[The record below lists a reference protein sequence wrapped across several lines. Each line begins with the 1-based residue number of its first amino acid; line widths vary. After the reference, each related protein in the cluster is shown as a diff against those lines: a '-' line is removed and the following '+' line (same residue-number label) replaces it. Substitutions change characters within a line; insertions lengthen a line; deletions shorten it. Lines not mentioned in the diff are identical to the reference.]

1 VILTPDELARAAPGT
16 ETAVTVGVFDGV
28 HRGHLY
34 LLGRLRERARSLG
47 LASGVVTLHPAP
59 LQVLRPEKPIAY
71 LCSLEERIELL
82 RGAGVDFV
90 APVTFTSELAQ
101 LSARDF
107 VQLLVDELQVRFML
121 EGPDHALG
129 RRREGNVAVLAELG
143 RGMGYQLEVLEALTE
158 GEQVVSSTAIR
169 SALAEGEMRRV
180 AERLGRPFSLRG
192 PVVEGARRGKSIGFP
207 TANIAVGADRALP
220 PFGVYVTWA
229 YLGEARYK
237 SVTNIGRR
245 PTFDKGERTIEVYLL
260 DYQGD
265 DFYGRDLRIDLLERL
280 RRERRFASAE
290 ELRAQ
295 IQRDVAAAEAVLQ
308 EG

>member
-1 VILTPDELARAAPGT
+1 MILARDELARAAPGT

-34 LLGRLRERARSLG
+34 LLGRLRERARALG

-71 LCSLEERIELL
+71 LTSLEERIECL
-82 RGAGVDFV
+82 RDSGVDFV

-121 EGPDHALG
+121 EGPNHALG
-129 RRREGNVAVLAELG
+129 RGREGTVAVLAEMG
-143 RGMGYQLEVLEALTE
+143 REIGYQLEVLEAVTE
-158 GEQVVSSTAIR
+158 GELVVSSTAIR
-169 SALAEGEMRRV
+169 IALAEGEMRRV
-180 AERLGRPFSLRG
+180 TERLGRPFSLRG

-220 PFGVYVTWA
+220 AFGVYVTWA
-229 YLGEARYK
+229 YLGEGRYK

-245 PTFDKGERTIEVYLL
+245 PTFDKGERTIEVHLL

-265 DFYGRDLRIDLLERL
+265 DFYGHDLRIDLLERL
-280 RRERRFASAE
+280 RPEKRFAGAE
-290 ELRAQ
+290 ELQAQ
-295 IQRDVAAAEAVLQ
+295 IRRDVAAAEAALQ

>member
-1 VILTPDELARAAPGT
+1 VILAREELARAAPGT

-28 HRGHLY
+28 HRGHLH
-34 LLGRLRERARSLG
+34 LLRRLQERARGLG

-59 LQVLRPEKPIAY
+59 IQVLHPERRIAY
-71 LCSLEERIELL
+71 LCSLEKRIELL
-82 RGAGVDFV
+82 RNAGVDFV

-107 VQLLVDELQVRFML
+107 VQLLVEELQLKYML

-129 RRREGNVAVLAELG
+129 RGREGTIAVLTALG
-143 RGMGYQLEVLEALTE
+143 REMGYQLEVLEALTE
-158 GEQVVSSTAIR
+158 GELVVSSTAVR
-169 SALAEGEMRRV
+169 AALAEGAMRQV
-180 AERLGRPFSLRG
+180 TELLGRPFSLRG

-220 PFGVYVTWA
+220 PFGVYVTRA

-237 SVTNIGRR
+237 AVTNIGRR
-245 PTFDKGERTIEVYLL
+245 PTFDKGERTIEVHLL
-260 DYQGD
+260 DYRGD
-265 DFYGRDLRIDLLERL
+265 DFYGHDLRIDLLDRL
-280 RRERRFASAE
+280 RPEKRFASAE

-295 IQRDVAAAEAVLQ
+295 IQRDVAAAEAALQ
-308 EG
+308 GD

>member
-1 VILTPDELARAAPGT
+1 VILAREELARAAPGA
-16 ETAVTVGVFDGV
+16 ETAVTIGVFDGV

-34 LLGRLRERARSLG
+34 LLDRLKERARALG

-59 LQVLRPEKPIAY
+59 FQVLHPERAAAY

-82 RGAGVDFV
+82 RDAGVDFV

-107 VQLLVDELQVRFML
+107 VQLLVDELRVRFML

-129 RRREGNVAVLAELG
+129 RGREGTVAVLAELG
-143 RGMGYQLEVLEALTE
+143 REMGYQLEVPEAFTE
-158 GEQVVSSTAIR
+158 GDLVVSSTAVR
-169 SALAEGEMRRV
+169 SALAEGDMRQV
-180 AERLGRPFSLRG
+180 AALLGRPFSLRG

-207 TANIAVGADRALP
+207 TANIGVGADHAVP
-220 PFGVYVTWA
+220 PFGVYVSRA

-260 DYQGD
+260 DYKGD
-265 DFYGRDLRIDLLERL
+265 DFYGHDLRIDLVERL
-280 RRERRFASAE
+280 RPEKRFASAE
-290 ELRAQ
+290 ELRVQ
-295 IQRDVAAAEAVLQ
+295 IEHDVAAAKAARG

>member
-1 VILTPDELARAAPGT
+1 MILARDELARAAPGS
-16 ETAVTVGVFDGV
+16 ETAVTIGVFDGV

-34 LLGRLRERARSLG
+34 LLARLQERARALG
-47 LASGVVTLHPAP
+47 LASGVITLHPAP
-59 LQVLRPEKPIAY
+59 LQVLRPEKRIAY
-71 LCSLEERIELL
+71 LSSLEERIERL
-82 RGAGVDFV
+82 RDAGVDFV

-107 VQLLVDELQVRFML
+107 VRLLVDELQVRFML
-121 EGPDHALG
+121 EGPDYALG
-129 RRREGNVAVLAELG
+129 RGREGTVAVLAELG
-143 RGMGYQLEVLEALTE
+143 GKMGYQLEVLEALTE
-158 GEQVVSSTAIR
+158 GDLVVSSTAIR

-180 AERLGRPFSLRG
+180 TERLGRPFSLRG

-207 TANIAVGADRALP
+207 TANIAIGADRALP

-245 PTFDKGERTIEVYLL
+245 PTFDKGERTIEVHLL
-260 DYQGD
+260 DYQGP
-265 DFYGRDLRIDLLERL
+265 DFYGYDLRIDLLDRL
-280 RRERRFASAE
+280 RREKRFASAD
-290 ELRAQ
+290 ELRTQ
-295 IQRDVAAAEAVLQ
+295 IQRDVAAAEAALW

>member
-1 VILTPDELARAAPGT
+1 VILAREELARAAPGV
-16 ETAVTVGVFDGV
+16 ETAVTIGVFDGV

-34 LLGRLRERARSLG
+34 LLDRLREKARALG

-59 LQVLRPEKPIAY
+59 IQVLHPERPAAY

-101 LSARDF
+101 LPARDF
-107 VQLLVDELQVRFML
+107 VQLLVDELRVRFML

-129 RRREGNVAVLAELG
+129 RGREGTVAVLGELG
-143 RGMGYQLEVLEALTE
+143 RDMGYQLEVPEALTE
-158 GEQVVSSTAIR
+158 GDLVVSSTAVR
-169 SALAEGEMRRV
+169 SALAEGDMQRV
-180 AERLGRPFSLRG
+180 AALLGRPFSLRG

-207 TANIAVGADRALP
+207 TANIAVGADHAVP
-220 PFGVYVTWA
+220 PFGVYVSRA

-237 SVTNIGRR
+237 AVTNIGRR

-260 DYQGD
+260 DYQGN
-265 DFYGRDLRIDLLERL
+265 DFYGHDLRIDLVERL
-280 RRERRFASAE
+280 RLERRFAGAE

-295 IQRDVAAAEAVLQ
+295 IQHDVAAAEAALG

>member
-1 VILTPDELARAAPGT
+1 MILAPDELARAAPGAD
-16 ETAVTVGVFDGV
+16 TAITVGVFDGV

-34 LLGRLRERARSLG
+34 LLSRLGERARALG

-59 LQVLRPEKPIAY
+59 VQVLHPDKPVAY
-71 LCSLEERIELL
+71 LCGLEERIERL
-82 RGAGVDFV
+82 RDAGVDFV

-129 RRREGNVAVLAELG
+129 RGREGTVTVLAELG
-143 RGMGYQLEVLEALTE
+143 RAMGYELEVLEALTE
-158 GEQVVSSTAIR
+158 GELVVSSTAIR
-169 SALAEGEMRRV
+169 SALAKGEMRRV
-180 AERLGRPFSLRG
+180 TERLGRPFSLRG
-192 PVVEGARRGKSIGFP
+192 PVIEGARRGKSIGFP

-220 PFGVYVTWA
+220 PYGVYVTWA

-245 PTFDKGERTIEVYLL
+245 PTFDKGERTIEVHLL
-260 DYQGD
+260 DYPGG
-265 DFYGRDLRIDLLERL
+265 DFYGHDLRIELLDRL
-280 RRERRFASAE
+280 RPEKRFASAE
-290 ELRAQ
+290 ELRTQ
-295 IQRDVAAAEAVLQ
+295 IQRDVAAAEAALS
-308 EG
+308 ES

>member
-1 VILTPDELARAAPGT
+1 MILAPDELARAAPGS

-34 LLGRLRERARSLG
+34 LLDRLQDRAHALG

-59 LQVLRPEKPIAY
+59 LQVLRPEKPLAY

-82 RGAGVDFV
+82 RDAGVDFV

-121 EGPDHALG
+121 EGPDYALG
-129 RRREGNVAVLAELG
+129 RGREGTVPVLAELG
-143 RGMGYQLEVLEALTE
+143 REIGFQLDVLEPLTE
-158 GEQVVSSTAIR
+158 GELVVSSTAIR
-169 SALAEGEMRRV
+169 SALAEGEMQRV

-192 PVVEGARRGKSIGFP
+192 PVVEGARRGKGIGFP

-229 YLGEARYK
+229 YIGEARYK
-237 SVTNIGRR
+237 SVANIGRR
-245 PTFDKGERTIEVYLL
+245 PTFDQGERTIEVHLL

-265 DFYGRDLRIDLLERL
+265 DFYGHDLRIDLLERL
-280 RRERRFASAE
+280 RRERRFTSAE

-295 IQRDVAAAEAVLQ
+295 IRRDVAAAEAALR

>member
-1 VILTPDELARAAPGT
+1 MILARDELARAAPGS
-16 ETAVTVGVFDGV
+16 ETAVTIGVFDGV

-34 LLGRLRERARSLG
+34 LLDRLQERARALG
-47 LASGVVTLHPAP
+47 LASGVITLHPAP
-59 LQVLRPEKPIAY
+59 LQVLRPEKRIAY
-71 LCSLEERIELL
+71 LSSLEERIERL
-82 RGAGVDFV
+82 RDAGVDFV

-107 VQLLVDELQVRFML
+107 VRLLVDELQVRFML
-121 EGPDHALG
+121 EGPDYALG
-129 RRREGNVAVLAELG
+129 RGREGTVAVLAELG
-143 RGMGYQLEVLEALTE
+143 REMGYQLEVLEALTE
-158 GEQVVSSTAIR
+158 GDLVVSSTAIR

-180 AERLGRPFSLRG
+180 TERLGRPFSLRG

-207 TANIAVGADRALP
+207 TANIAIGADRALP

-245 PTFDKGERTIEVYLL
+245 PTFDKGERTIEVHLL
-260 DYQGD
+260 DYQGP
-265 DFYGRDLRIDLLERL
+265 DFYGYDLRIDLLDRL
-280 RRERRFASAE
+280 RREKRFAGAD
-290 ELRAQ
+290 ELRTQ
-295 IQRDVAAAEAVLQ
+295 IQRDVAAAEAALW

>member
-1 VILTPDELARAAPGT
+1 MILARDELARAAPGT
-16 ETAVTVGVFDGV
+16 ETAVTVGVFDGA

-34 LLGRLRERARSLG
+34 LLGRLQERARALG

-71 LCSLEERIELL
+71 LCSLEERLERL
-82 RGAGVDFV
+82 RDAGVDFV

-107 VQLLVDELQVRFML
+107 VQLLVDELQVRLML
-121 EGPDHALG
+121 EGPDHGLG
-129 RRREGNVAVLAELG
+129 RGREGTVAVLAELG
-143 RGMGYQLEVLEALTE
+143 QEIGYQLEVLEALTE
-158 GEQVVSSTAIR
+158 GELVVSSTAIR
-169 SALAEGEMRRV
+169 SALDEGEMRRV
-180 AERLGRPFSLRG
+180 AELLGRPFSLRG

-220 PFGVYVTWA
+220 AFGVYVTWA

-245 PTFDKGERTIEVYLL
+245 PTFDKGERTIEVHLL

-265 DFYGRDLRIDLLERL
+265 DFYGHDLRIDLLDRL

-290 ELRAQ
+290 ELRTQ
-295 IQRDVAAAEAVLQ
+295 IQRDVAAAEAALLV
-308 EG
+308 G

>member
-1 VILTPDELARAAPGT
+1 
-16 ETAVTVGVFDGV
+16 
-28 HRGHLY
+28 
-34 LLGRLRERARSLG
+34 LRD
-47 LASGVVTLHPAP
+47 
-59 LQVLRPEKPIAY
+59 
-71 LCSLEERIELL
+71 
-82 RGAGVDFV
+82 AGIDFV

-107 VQLLVDELQVRFML
+107 VRLLVEELQVRFML

-129 RRREGNVAVLAELG
+129 RGREGTVSVLAELG
-143 RGMGYQLEVLEALTE
+143 REMGYQLEVLGALTE
-158 GEQVVSSTAIR
+158 GDLVVSSTAIR
-169 SALAEGEMRRV
+169 SALAEGEMRQV

-229 YLGEARYK
+229 YLREARYK

-245 PTFDKGERTIEVYLL
+245 PTFDKGERTIEVHLL

-265 DFYGRDLRIDLLERL
+265 DFYGHDLRIDLLDRL
-280 RRERRFASAE
+280 RREKRFASAD
-290 ELRAQ
+290 ELRSQ
-295 IQRDVAAAEAVLQ
+295 IQRDVAAAEAALD